1 MVTKLTELWRIV
13 IIKGIHADSPLELL
27 GIIIALRA
35 QVVDFVAIFVFLL
48 QEHLDLVHRVPE
60 HGLQAGTRG
69 GKAHGNDPVSD
80 VGQVQIVP
88 IVHISSLILAHQV
101 FDHLDF
107 CLNISDFTRYKI

>member
-1 MVTKLTELWRIV
+1 MIV
-13 IIKGIHADSPLELL
+13 KGIHADSPLELF

-60 HGLQAGTRG
+60 HGLQAGAGG

-80 VGQVQIVP
+80 VGEVEIVA
-88 IVHISSLILAHQV
+88 IVNVSSFILAHEV
-101 FDHLDF
+101 FYHLE
-107 CLNISDFTRYKI
+107 LYL